1 MKITEITTVKP
12 VKPLTP
18 AQARINLLTKTAER
32 AKDAVKRERDLQ
44 KQQKARDTLQRLQRP
59 ASIKT

>member
-12 VKPLTP
+12 TKPLTP
-18 AQARINLLTKTAER
+18 AQARINSLQQNAER

-44 KQQKARDTLQRLQRP
+44 KQQKARDKLQRLQRP

>member
-12 VKPLTP
+12 IKPLTP
-18 AQARINLLTKTAER
+18 AKARINSLTKTAEL
-32 AKDAVKRERDLQ
+32 AKNAVKRERDLQ

>member
-1 MKITEITTVKP
+1 MKITEITTVKT

-18 AQARINLLTKTAER
+18 AQARINSLTKTAER

>member
-1 MKITEITTVKP
+1 MKITEITTVKA

-18 AQARINLLTKTAER
+18 AQTRINSLTKTAER